1 MINSIYNYYIKENIF
16 SISKSTLENKI
27 FICLSNKTVKII
39 SYDFEKKA
47 FNISEIIDYT
57 FNDNYD
63 YFYKCI
69 QLSEGLYATS
79 DKFIS
84 IWSFKDN
91 IYNKIKEIY
100 ANEEVRDILLIDKD
114 SFMCSLSSS
123 QKLIIFDIKQF
134 SVLKEINNIDCRNE
148 NNTLLK
154 MNDNLVL
161 INCFKGIGIF
171 DNRTKE
177 IIIYTQEYY
186 SPLNTIIT
194 LDNCNKVYISHI
206 KTEQK
211 NNNSFGSL
219 FRTSFNN
226 DIIIKI
232 FVTEFNNGE
241 IILCEEYENITIKE
255 KKIENIFCFN
265 NEIIIFGDKIY
276 KVSETSNILNI

>member
-100 ANEEVRDILLIDKD
+100 ANEEVRDIL
-114 SFMCSLSSS
+114 
-123 QKLIIFDIKQF
+123 
-134 SVLKEINNIDCRNE
+134 
-148 NNTLLK
+148 
-154 MNDNLVL
+154 
-161 INCFKGIGIF
+161 
-171 DNRTKE
+171 
-177 IIIYTQEYY
+177 
-186 SPLNTIIT
+186 
-194 LDNCNKVYISHI
+194 
-206 KTEQK
+206 
-211 NNNSFGSL
+211 
-219 FRTSFNN
+219 
-226 DIIIKI
+226 
-232 FVTEFNNGE
+232 
-241 IILCEEYENITIKE
+241 
-255 KKIENIFCFN
+255 
-265 NEIIIFGDKIY
+265 
-276 KVSETSNILNI
+276 